1 MGRISHRRRSGKS
14 RPGRSQ
20 KTGQNS
26 ADGSG
31 AAAALTLLVLPGASL
46 MEVRH
51 LATGIT
57 SVRCPGC
64 GATKVFTAPQPAGGV
79 TSAAFV
85 HEDDACPVLK
95 RIQAALQMCATAE
108 GGVQ

>member
-1 MGRISHRRRSGKS
+1 MGRISHPRRPGKS

-20 KTGQNS
+20 RTGQHS

-46 MEVRH
+46 MEMRT
-51 LATGIT
+51 LGTGIT
-57 SVRCPGC
+57 LVRCPGC
-64 GATKVFTAPQPAGGV
+64 GATKVFTAQPAGGV

-85 HEDDACPVLK
+85 HEDDACPVLR
-95 RIQAALQMCATAE
+95 RIQAALQMCAAAE
-108 GGVQ
+108 GSVQ